1 MSNIS
6 KIKIENNTYDIKDE
20 IARNSIIYS
29 QTETVIGE
37 INGETLYR
45 KIVDYTPT
53 QTIGASGQLTDIN
66 IPHHITN
73 FKNIVKATGVKLK
86 TGHVLPVL
94 GGTSGVTSAS
104 LIRVVDNTNINFR
117 IINDIW
123 GPTTWRFILEYT
135 KNS

>member
-1 MSNIS
+1 MANIS
-6 KIKIENNTYDIKDE
+6 KLTVDNTTYDIKDE

-29 QTETVIGE
+29 QTETIIGE

-45 KIVDYTPT
+45 KVILYTPT

-66 IPHHITN
+66 IPHNITN
-73 FKNIVKATGVKLK
+73 FKNIVKATGVKLN

-94 GGTSGVTSAS
+94 GGTSSVISAT
-104 LIRVVDNTNINFR
+104 LIRVVDNTNINLR
-117 IINDIW
+117 IINDTW
-123 GPTTWRFILEYT
+123 GATTWRFILEYT